1 MAANWIDTSKLP
13 FNSLL
18 LLESIQI
25 SWFPGWLPEK
35 ELAIA
40 LGANST
46 VEWFLR
52 NKCPE
57 IRNWLDKIVS
67 LDTGECNKNDI
78 HKAEQAI
85 LNSINDLLTYVI
97 DPSIY
102 DAQPF
107 LQWNSSELTSIVDFN
122 GKIIID
128 VGAGTGKI
136 TFIAALKAQAVYAVE
151 PVANLRF
158 YLKQKAKKKGISN
171 VFPVDG
177 LITDIPFQDNFAD
190 IVMGGYV
197 FGDNKEAEHK
207 EMERVTKKGG
217 TVIYCPGNNDLDNE
231 RHQFLVNKGY
241 KWSKFETPGKGMKRK
256 YWRCI
261 RGFPQPFVEL

>member
-1 MAANWIDTSKLP
+1 MAANWINTSKLS

-40 LGANST
+40 LGANPT

-67 LDTGECNKNDI
+67 LDVGKCNKNDI
-78 HKAEQAI
+78 HKAEQTI

-107 LQWNSSELTSIVDFN
+107 LQWDSSELTSIVDFN

-151 PVANLRF
+151 PIANLRF
-158 YLKQKAKKKGISN
+158 YLKQKAKKNGISN

-177 LITDIPFQDNFAD
+177 LITDIPFQDNFGD

-217 TVIYCPGNNDLDNE
+217 IVIYCPGNDDLDNE
-231 RHQFLVNKGY
+231 RHQFLVSKGY

-261 RGFPQPFVEL
+261 I